1 MLSFIP
7 VWIMTCIMFYRKML
21 PNWNNSEL
29 PPSAPAVGLCPMFAD
44 YLKYLPKSSHNLK
57 SEILIQRVTSLG
69 CQVVDEFGLAGP
81 LVPPD

>member
-57 SEILIQRVTSLG
+57 KRNSHSKSHKLRVSS
-69 CQVVDEFGLAGP
+69 CR
-81 LVPPD
+81 